1 MREMLETMWEVL
13 TFQPLYGPTGN
24 VDIVIG
30 ILVWIL
36 LILLIGALGYLVW
49 LLSYTVYRVIA
60 YDYEVETMPATV
72 TDKNYRPPHTTWTT
86 TGKVMT
92 PIHHSAEYY
101 VDIVSDSNL
110 DDVINSKELYDWAQK
125 GSRLWVAM
133 KIGRSRKANR
143 EIKYWRVTDYTWN

>member
-1 MREMLETMWEVL
+1 MREMLETMWEIL
-13 TFQPLYGPTGN
+13 TFQPLYGSTDT
-24 VDIVIG
+24 VDVVIG

-49 LLSYTVYRVIA
+49 LLFYTVYRVIA

-72 TDKNYRPPHTTWTT
+72 TDKNYRPAHTTWTI
-86 TGKVMT
+86 TGKTMT

-101 VDIVSDSNL
+101 VNIITDNNL
-110 DDVINSKELYDWAQK
+110 NDAINSKELYDWAQK
-125 GSRLWVAM
+125 GSRLWVTM